1 MTPRRQ
7 SGTLACVKRITVII
21 ALIATGCASFHSS
34 HVLLGTARPAI
45 DPSQV
50 KIFLNPPQGAEEVAI
65 VTADSRGSFRWSS
78 QGTTDLA
85 LERLK
90 KEAAGLGANGLTKLS
105 IGEPWG
111 AAPVVGTGVAYGWGG
126 YPAGYGL
133 GTSLAMPAPFKS
145 ATALA
150 IRVREE

>member
-1 MTPRRQ
+1 MRHP
-7 SGTLACVKRITVII
+7 
-21 ALIATGCASFHSS
+21 ALLLLLLCTGCANYHSS
-34 HVLLGTARPAI
+34 HVMIGTARPPV
-45 DPSQV
+45 DPSAVQ
-50 KIFLNPPQGAEEVAI
+50 IYLRPPADYEEIAL

-90 KEAAGLGANGLTKLS
+90 REAARLGADGLLNLS
-105 IGEPWG
+105 LGEPWTTP
-111 AAPVVGTGVAYGWGG
+111 ATLGTGLAYGWGG

-133 GTSLAMPAPFKS
+133 GTSLTVPTPAKS

-150 IRVREE
+150 IRVRKK

>member
-1 MTPRRQ
+1 MTTRRQ
-7 SGTLACVKRITVII
+7 SGTLHAVKRIAVFA
-21 ALIATGCASFHSS
+21 ALIGAGCANFHSS
-34 HVLLGTARPAI
+34 HVLVGKARPAI

-50 KIFLNPPQGAEEVAI
+50 RIFLNPPPGSEEVAI
-65 VTADSRGSFRWSS
+65 VTADSRGSFRWSA

-90 KEAAGLGANGLTKLS
+90 KEAASLGANGLVRLA
-105 IGEPWG
+105 IGEPIS
-111 AAPVVGTGVAYGWGG
+111 AAPVLGTGVAYGWGG